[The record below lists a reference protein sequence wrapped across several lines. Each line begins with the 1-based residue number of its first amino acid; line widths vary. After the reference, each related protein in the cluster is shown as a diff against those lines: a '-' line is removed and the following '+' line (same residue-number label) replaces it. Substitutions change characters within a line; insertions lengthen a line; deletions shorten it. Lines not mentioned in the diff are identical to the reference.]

1 MNSMTPMT
9 SQTRESG
16 YLNPMTPM
24 TYRVER
30 IARDLHD
37 TFTLDL
43 QPEDH
48 GNGLA
53 FAPGQFNM
61 LYQFGVG
68 EVPISI
74 SGDPGKPE
82 RLVHTVRAVGTVTS
96 AMARLKKGASL
107 GVRGPF
113 GSSWPVAQAE
123 GNDIVIVAGG
133 IGLAPLR
140 PAIYHVLS
148 ERERYGRFVI
158 LYGARTPKDILYRR
172 QLERWSARLDVFVD
186 VTVDQAAGPW
196 RGDVGVVTHLVDR
209 AGFDPRHTT
218 AMVCGPEIMMR
229 YAVQA
234 LNDRGLNDE
243 QIFVSLERNM
253 KCAIGFCGHCQLGG
267 HFVCRDGPVFSYD
280 RLRDMLLVREL

>member
-1 MNSMTPMT
+1 MT

-24 TYRVER
+24 AYRVER

-43 QPEDH
+43 QPEDR

-74 SGDPGKPE
+74 SGDPGQPE

-172 QLERWSARLDVFVD
+172 QLEQWRGRLDAFVD
-186 VTVDQAAGPW
+186 VTVDQATGPW
-196 RGDVGVVTHLVDR
+196 RGNVGVVTRLIDR
-209 AGFDPRHTT
+209 AAFDPGHTT

-229 YAVQA
+229 YAVHA
-234 LNDRGLNDE
+234 LNDRGVSDDR
-243 QIFVSLERNM
+243 IYVSLERNM
-253 KCAIGFCGHCQLGG
+253 KCALGFCGHCQLGG
-267 HFVCRDGPVFSYD
+267 HFVCRDGPVYRHD
-280 RLRDMLLVREL
+280 RVRELLKVREL

>member
-1 MNSMTPMT
+1 MTPT
-9 SQTRESG
+9 
-16 YLNPMTPM
+16 

-37 TFTLDL
+37 TYTLDL
-43 QPEDH
+43 HPVERSP
-48 GNGLA
+48 GRT

-61 LYQFGVG
+61 LYQFGSG

-74 SGDPGKPE
+74 SGDPAQPDQ
-82 RLVHTVRAVGTVTS
+82 LVHTIRAVGTVTK
-96 AMARLKKGASL
+96 AMARLRKGAHL

-113 GSSWPVAQAE
+113 GTAWPVKQAQ

-140 PAIYHVLS
+140 PAIYQVLA

-158 LYGARTPKDILYRR
+158 LYGSRTPRDILYRR

-196 RGDVGVVTHLVDR
+196 RGSVGVVTELIER
-209 AGFDPRHTT
+209 AGFDPWHTT

-229 YAVQA
+229 YAASELLLKGVPM
-234 LNDRGLNDE
+234 D
-243 QIFVSLERNM
+243 QIHVSMERNM
-253 KCAIGFCGHCQLGG
+253 KCAIGMCGHCQLGPE
-267 HFVCRDGPVFSYD
+267 FICLDGPVFPWP
-280 RLRDMLLVREL
+280 RVEGLMAVPQL

>member
-48 GNGLA
+48 ENGLA